1 MIQEG
6 NIAGPLSSPYLS
18 VNAIRNPE
26 SIAGKDVT
34 VGIRVSGLP
43 SQPDFSIY
51 SDPTMPQQ
59 EQWSYL
65 LRGRPL
71 DSDGDDSSMQS
82 MLVDLGVSQIGG
94 AVSSLGEKIGLSE
107 VTLDT
112 EGSGDDTQV
121 TIGGNIAPGLRL
133 QYGAGVFNSI
143 AEVKVRYELL
153 PRLYV
158 QAVSGLA
165 QAIDLFYQ
173 FRIET
178 GKE

>member
-6 NIAGPLSSPYLS
+6 NIVFSGPLSSPYLS

-94 AVSSLGEKIGLSE
+94 AVS
-107 VTLDT
+107 
-112 EGSGDDTQV
+112 
-121 TIGGNIAPGLRL
+121 
-133 QYGAGVFNSI
+133 F

-173 FRIET
+173 FRIKT

>member
-1 MIQEG
+1 MAGQLLLGLQPQKPLEANGSIQLLNGRYHQFGQDLVIQEG
-6 NIAGPLSSPYLS
+6 NIVFSGPLSSPYLS

-112 EGSGDDTQV
+112 EGSGDDTQ
-121 TIGGNIAPGLRL
+121 GHYRWQYSPDSPGSALT
-133 QYGAGVFNSI
+133 
-143 AEVKVRYELL
+143 VR
-153 PRLYV
+153 RWSV
-158 QAVSGLA
+158 
-165 QAIDLFYQ
+165 
-173 FRIET
+173 
-178 GKE
+178 